1 MSSDTDVSLSEF
13 LFDHSSNGVLIASA
27 EGAIEHIN
35 PAAAALLVVAADQML
50 GHHVAICFANNPSL
64 LALFAQAAEHDVRLP
79 RRRLA
84 AGIAT
89 TLPDGRRIVLL
100 QDVTEQRELDQRRE
114 ALIASMA
121 HDLRSPLAALF
132 GYVDLIET
140 MGDLN
145 PDQQYFVER
154 TRTTTEKLNNVAAEL
169 IDLAWIEAGMPFKHA
184 PVDLQQPI
192 EQVIEELNPLAEE
205 KGITFFVSVQDPLPQ
220 IIGDGDRIK
229 QALYKLIHNAI
240 VYSNPEQIVAV
251 HARSDG
257 KEVVVSVADQGIGI
271 PMDDLDLVFDR
282 MFRSRDPR
290 VQEIPGGGIGLTI
303 ARLIISRHG
312 GTISVISSLDK
323 GSTFTFRLPSI
334 GA

>member
-1 MSSDTDVSLSEF
+1 MAPDSNTLSDF
-13 LFDHSSNGVLIASA
+13 LFHRTSNGVLIADADGIVKSV
-27 EGAIEHIN
+27 N
-35 PAAAALLVVAADQML
+35 PAAAAMLVVAADQML
-50 GHHVAICFANNPSL
+50 GFPVTQCFANNPSL
-64 LALFAQAAEHDVRLP
+64 LALFTQTVEKDVRLP

-84 AGIAT
+84 VGTAT
-89 TLPDGRRIVLL
+89 TLPDGARIVLL

-140 MGDLN
+140 MGELS

-154 TRTTTEKLNNVAAEL
+154 TRDTAGKLNAVAAEL

-192 EQVIEELNPLAEE
+192 EQVIEELKPLAEE
-205 KGITFFVSVQDPLPQ
+205 KQVTFFVSVQEPLPQ
-220 IIGDGDRIK
+220 IMGDADRIR
-229 QALYKLIHNAI
+229 QVVYKLLHNAI
-240 VYSNPEQIVAV
+240 VYSNTEQIVAV

-290 VQEIPGGGIGLTI
+290 VQAVPGGGIGLTI
-303 ARLIISRHG
+303 ARLILSRHG
-312 GTISVISSLDK
+312 GTISVISSVDK

-334 GA
+334 SA